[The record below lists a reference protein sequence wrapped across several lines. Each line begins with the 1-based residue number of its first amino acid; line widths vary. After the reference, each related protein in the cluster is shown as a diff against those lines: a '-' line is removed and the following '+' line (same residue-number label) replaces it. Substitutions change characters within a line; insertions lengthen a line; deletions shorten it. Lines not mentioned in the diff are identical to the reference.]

1 MKKVIIDDYCSGDK
15 HAGAKARGDISRILD
30 SWENIYLFEKE
41 KSLFTEVI
49 TIFRRDLMIH
59 FTKGKGYITL
69 TQFPLYLEGP
79 FFLRKIPMLNKAAKN
94 IVLIHDLNSVRFS
107 HSSKREIRNL
117 NKYDVIISHNS
128 CMSQYLRKM
137 GVKKPMVDLEIFDYL
152 CMEYY
157 EKIDCD
163 KYQKDKPV
171 VIAGNLDKS
180 KSGYV
185 YSLPENVE
193 FRLYG
198 INYGDTDGQGN
209 VHYQGAYQPEELAA
223 LLEGSF
229 GLVWDGNSTET
240 CIPYLSINNSHK
252 TSLYLAAG
260 LPVILWKQ
268 DAHAKFVEEHQ
279 CGILVDTLEEISQ
292 KISSMTEE
300 EYQVLKRNAGD
311 LSKRI
316 TCGYYTKK
324 AVNKALKELFR
335 NNF

>member
-30 SWENIYLFEKE
+30 SWDNIYLFEKE
-41 KSLFTEVI
+41 KSLFAQII
-49 TIFRRDLMIH
+49 TIIRRNLMIH
-59 FTKGKGYITL
+59 FTKGKGHITL
-69 TQFPLYLEGP
+69 TQFPLYLPGP
-79 FFLRKIPMLNKAAKN
+79 FFLRKTPLLNKTAKN

-128 CMSQYLRKM
+128 YMSRYLRKM

-157 EKIDCD
+157 EKIDFD

-185 YSLPENVE
+185 YSLPEDVE

-198 INYGDTDGQGN
+198 LNYADNGRKRN
-209 VHYQGAYQPEELAA
+209 VQYQGAYQPEELTA

-229 GLVWDGNSTET
+229 GLVWEGNSTER

-260 LPVILWKQ
+260 LPVIVWKQ
-268 DAHAKFVEEHQ
+268 DAHATFIKEHQ
-279 CGILVDTLEEISQ
+279 CGILVDNLEEISQ
-292 KISSMTEE
+292 KISSITEE
-300 EYQVLKRNAGD
+300 EYQMLKRNAED

-316 TCGYYTKK
+316 TSGYYTKE
-324 AVNKALKELFR
+324 AVNKALKILQD
-335 NNF
+335 